1 MAIGAIN
8 TLVEEEYF
16 VDANNNDN
24 IDRDTETWL
33 PVIGIDFF
41 AKSINAAEI
50 NFTDNLSP
58 NEIR

>member
-1 MAIGAIN
+1 MVFDTLNLVVSIN
-8 TLVEEEYF
+8 GFDSPKFESVTIPT
-16 VDANNNDN
+16 A
-24 IDRDTETWL
+24 L

-41 AKSINAAEI
+41 DKSFNAAEI